1 MSNPSTVED
10 VTVNG
15 FPGATAAAAAMGAQ
29 WEISTLAL

>member
-15 FPGATAAAAAMGAQ
+15 FPGATAAAMGAQ